1 MTTTPTPP
9 TAAGPD
15 SDPVSALLR
24 TEGARA
30 DAAHTVADAHSAL
43 ADAMGAYRDAWRAA
57 RDIGWARTDLVRA
70 GLIDPRR
77 LPQLRRRPASP
88 ARRPASPAPAGE

>member
-30 DAAHTVADAHSAL
+30 DAARTVDHAHSAL
-43 ADAMGAYRDAWRAA
+43 TDAMDAYRDAWRAA
-57 RDIGWARTDLVRA
+57 RAVGWARTDLTRA
-70 GLIDPRR
+70 GLLDPRR
-77 LPQLRRRPASP
+77 LPQSRRRPQAS
-88 ARRPASPAPAGE
+88 APAGE

>member
-1 MTTTPTPP
+1 MTTTPP
-9 TAAGPD
+9 TD

-30 DAAHTVADAHSAL
+30 DAARTVADAHSAL

-70 GLIDPRR
+70 GLLDPRR
-77 LPQLRRRPASP
+77 LPQPRRRPQAS
-88 ARRPASPAPAGE
+88 APAGE

>member
-1 MTTTPTPP
+1 MTTTPP
-9 TAAGPD
+9 TD

-30 DAAHTVADAHSAL
+30 DAARAVADAHSAL
-43 ADAMGAYRDAWRAA
+43 ADAMGAYRGAWRAA
-57 RDIGWARTDLVRA
+57 RAVGWARTDLARA

-88 ARRPASPAPAGE
+88 APAGE